1 MKVAKTIKEA
11 RKIIKA
17 AKKKGNVIGFVPTMG
32 ALHQGHLSLMRAAKN
47 RCDYVA
53 VSIFVNPT
61 QFGAGSD
68 YRRYPR
74 NLEKDLKIA
83 RQTKIDL
90 VFVPKVPEMYPD
102 EQLSWVEVRK
112 MQDGLCGRF
121 RPGHFQGVATV
132 VTKLFNIVQ
141 PDKAFF
147 GQKDAQQARIIKK
160 MVKDLN
166 LDIKIEI
173 LPTVREK
180 DGLAMS
186 SRNTY
191 LNSRER
197 KAAAVLYKSLK
208 EAGCLIKN
216 GEKNPGKV
224 IQGMRRL
231 IEKEPLAGIDYIER
245 VDPASLAPLKIIKN
259 EVLVSLAVW
268 IGKARLIDNLK
279 VRGGSRCK
287 G

>member
-1 MKVAKTIKEA
+1 MKIVKTIKEA
-11 RKIIKA
+11 RRIIKR
-17 AKKKGNVIGFVPTMG
+17 AKKKGDVIGFVPTMG

-47 RCDYVA
+47 KCDYVV

-61 QFGAGSD
+61 QFRRGGG

-74 NLEKDLKIA
+74 NLEKDLKLA

-90 VFVPKVPEMYPD
+90 IFIPKVLEMYPE
-102 EQLSWVEVRK
+102 EQLGWVEVRK
-112 MQDGLCGRF
+112 MQARLCGRF

-186 SRNTY
+186 SRNAY

-197 KAAAVLYKSLK
+197 KAAAVLYKSLR
-208 EAGCLIKN
+208 AGECLIKSGQRAAN
-216 GEKNPGKV
+216 KI
-224 IQGMRRL
+224 IQEMRRL
-231 IEKEPLAGIDYIER
+231 IKKEPLAGIDYIEI
-245 VDPASLAPLKIIKN
+245 VDPESLASLKMIKN
-259 EVLVSLAVW
+259 EVLISLAVW

-279 VRGGSRCK
+279 VRGGRRCK